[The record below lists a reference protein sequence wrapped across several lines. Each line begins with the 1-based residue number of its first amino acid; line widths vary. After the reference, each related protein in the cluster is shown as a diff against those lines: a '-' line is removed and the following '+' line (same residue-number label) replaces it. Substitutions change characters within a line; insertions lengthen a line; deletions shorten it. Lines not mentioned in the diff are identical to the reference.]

1 MFKIIFPILH
11 RDFLLIS
18 QLICI
23 VEYGNRK
30 LNLEE
35 IVVKKLWLPALIL
48 LFVLAACTSE
58 KPQVKEKE
66 SEQGATEIETKV
78 MDDSIQVASLVDP
91 RLQEPKE
98 DTVCEM
104 CNMKVYMK
112 EHELGV
118 FSAQAI
124 KEDGTIA
131 FYDDIGCLLNAEV
144 ANEENNA
151 KFVRDFVTKEW
162 AKVEDVTIVKTELKS
177 PMNWGY
183 IYFVNKADAD
193 TYIQE
198 NSNAYMEELQK
209 IKDDALERRK
219 KMMEKKAEG
228 ENGDSSSM
236 HSSDMNHGQEG
247 HGH

>member
-11 RDFLLIS
+11 SDFLLIS

-35 IVVKKLWLPALIL
+35 IVVKKIWLPALIL
-48 LFVLAACTSE
+48 LFVLAACNSE

-66 SEQGATEIETKV
+66 SEQDATETETKV
-78 MDDSIQVASLVDP
+78 MDDSVQGASLVDP

-112 EHELGV
+112 DHEMGV

-144 ANEENNA
+144 ANEEKNS

-183 IYFVNKADAD
+183 IYFVNKAEAD

-219 KMMEKKAEG
+219 KMMEKKAEE

-236 HSSDMNHGQEG
+236 HSNEMNHGQEG

>member
-1 MFKIIFPILH
+1 M
-11 RDFLLIS
+11 
-18 QLICI
+18 
-23 VEYGNRK
+23 
-30 LNLEE
+30 
-35 IVVKKLWLPALIL
+35 KKLWLPALLL
-48 LFVLAACTSE
+48 LFLLAACNSE
-58 KPQVKEKE
+58 KPQVKEKG
-66 SEQGATEIETKV
+66 SEQDATEMETEV
-78 MDDSIQVASLVDP
+78 VDDSVQVASLVDS

-112 EHELGV
+112 DHEMGV
-118 FSAQAI
+118 FSTQAI

-144 ANEENNA
+144 ANEEKNA

-183 IYFVNKADAD
+183 IYFVNKAEAD

-198 NSNAYMEELQK
+198 NPNAYVEELQK

-219 KMMEKKAEG
+219 KMMEKKAKE
-228 ENGDSSSM
+228 ESGDSSSM
-236 HSSDMNHGQEG
+236 HSNEMNHGQEG